1 MGALGT
7 DIRVLCVLPP
17 EACDKLR
24 GKGEARTVCP
34 AQRPFPSWDFCL
46 PFLIPSPTIPHLP
59 ETEGRPMESPFAYSL
74 PSFQFLPSS
83 PPLEKGRAFPPS
95 STSTHSSRP
104 SSFPISTGCRG
115 ARDGKGGHPAT
126 WGHLQLCCTLKHATQ
141 QVGGGRKTSTLH
153 LNSAP
158 QPEQK
163 TPAQAFLGQLWPGT
177 RSVNLPSPTPT
188 PCRPYPGLAPSVTRR
203 KH

>member
-1 MGALGT
+1 MGL
-7 DIRVLCVLPP
+7 LS
-17 EACDKLR
+17 
-24 GKGEARTVCP
+24 
-34 AQRPFPSWDFCL
+34 PFPDSFTNN
-46 PFLIPSPTIPHLP
+46 PTPP
-59 ETEGRPMESPFAYSL
+59 RDRGETYGVALRLLS

-104 SSFPISTGCRG
+104 FSVPISTGCRG
-115 ARDGKGGHPAT
+115 ARNGKGARPAT
-126 WGHLQLCCTLKHATQ
+126 WGHLQLCCTLKRATQ

-188 PCRPYPGLAPSVTRR
+188 PCRPHPGLASSVTRR